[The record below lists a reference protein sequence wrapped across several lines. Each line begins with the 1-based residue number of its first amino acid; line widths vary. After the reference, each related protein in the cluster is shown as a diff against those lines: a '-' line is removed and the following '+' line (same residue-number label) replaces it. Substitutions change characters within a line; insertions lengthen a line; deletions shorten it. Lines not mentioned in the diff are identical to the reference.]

1 MGKSL
6 KEVDRLK
13 IQDFKTLMELQAFQQ
28 FSTGTITN
36 SDSSRSMFQ
45 DMLTDLM
52 SSDTLANTS
61 QSLGSLLSNVES
73 EAQSILQSNTLSSFK
88 PLTITDTEQKTSEPV
103 TNFDDI
109 ISQAAT
115 LYNLP
120 EKLIKSVIK
129 QESNFN
135 PSATSYAGA
144 AGLMQL
150 MPATAK
156 GLGVDDITDP
166 KQNIMGG
173 SKYLSQM
180 LTRYDG
186 DIQVALAAYNA
197 GPGNVDKYNGIPPFK
212 ETQNYVQKV
221 YKNFLG

>member
-1 MGKSL
+1 M
-6 KEVDRLK
+6 K
-13 IQDFKTLMELQAFQQ
+13 IQDFKTFMELQAIQQ
-28 FSTGTITN
+28 FTN
-36 SDSSRSMFQ
+36 GNIKNTNSSRSVFQ
-45 DMLTDLM
+45 DMLSALVSGDALEG
-52 SSDTLANTS
+52 TS
-61 QSLGSLLSNVES
+61 QTLGSLLSNVETEAKKSFLQPIGLTSMNINLNSTAHANNQSS
-73 EAQSILQSNTLSSFK
+73 ETA
-88 PLTITDTEQKTSEPV
+88 
-103 TNFDDI
+103 TNYDHI
-109 ISQAAT
+109 ISQAAS

-135 PSATSYAGA
+135 PEATSYAGA
-144 AGLMQL
+144 TGLMQL

-156 GLGVDDITDP
+156 SLGVDDATDP
-166 KQNIMGG
+166 EQNIMGG

-180 LTRYDG
+180 MARYDG

-221 YKNFLG
+221 YGTFSS

>member
-1 MGKSL
+1 MVHL
-6 KEVDRLK
+6 KV
-13 IQDFKTLMELQAFQQ
+13 QDFRTLMDLQAIQQ

-36 SDSSRSMFQ
+36 TSSSRSMFQ
-45 DMLTDLM
+45 EMLTGLM
-52 SSDTLANTS
+52 SSDTLENTS
-61 QSLGSLLSNVES
+61 QSLGSLLSNVET
-73 EAQSILQSNTLSSFK
+73 EAKSILQSNTIHSLNN
-88 PLTITDTEQKTSEPV
+88 PLTTALPEKKTSETV
-103 TNFDDI
+103 TNFDDM
-109 ISQAAT
+109 ISEAAT

-120 EKLIKSVIK
+120 EKLIRSVIK

-150 MPATAK
+150 MPATARS
-156 GLGVDDITDP
+156 LGVEDITDP

-180 LTRYDG
+180 LSRYNG
-186 DIQVALAAYNA
+186 DVQMALAAYNA
-197 GPGNVDKYNGIPPFK
+197 GPGNVDKYNGIPPFS

-221 YKNFLG
+221 FNNFMS

>member
-1 MGKSL
+1 M
-6 KEVDRLK
+6 K
-13 IQDFKTLMELQAFQQ
+13 IQDFKTFMELQAIQQ
-28 FSTGTITN
+28 FTN
-36 SDSSRSMFQ
+36 GNIKNTNSSRSVFQ
-45 DMLTDLM
+45 DMLSALVSGDALEG
-52 SSDTLANTS
+52 TS
-61 QSLGSLLSNVES
+61 QTLGSLLSNVEMEAKKSFLQPTGLTSMSINPISAGHANNQSS
-73 EAQSILQSNTLSSFK
+73 ETA
-88 PLTITDTEQKTSEPV
+88 
-103 TNFDDI
+103 TNYDHI
-109 ISQAAT
+109 ISQAAS

-135 PSATSYAGA
+135 PEATSYAGA
-144 AGLMQL
+144 TGLMQL

-156 GLGVDDITDP
+156 SLGVDDATDP
-166 KQNIMGG
+166 EQNIMGG

-180 LTRYDG
+180 MARYDG

-221 YKNFLG
+221 YGTFSS

>member
-1 MGKSL
+1 M
-6 KEVDRLK
+6 K
-13 IQDFKTLMELQAFQQ
+13 IQDFKTFMELQAIQQ
-28 FSTGTITN
+28 FTNGNIKNTN
-36 SDSSRSMFQ
+36 SSGSVFQ
-45 DMLTDLM
+45 DMLSALVSGDVLKG
-52 SSDTLANTS
+52 TS
-61 QSLGSLLSNVES
+61 QTLGSLLSNLETEAKKSFLHPIGLTSMNINPISAAHANNQSS
-73 EAQSILQSNTLSSFK
+73 ETA
-88 PLTITDTEQKTSEPV
+88 
-103 TNFDDI
+103 TNYDHI
-109 ISQAAT
+109 ISQAAS

-135 PSATSYAGA
+135 PEATSYAGA
-144 AGLMQL
+144 TGLMQL

-156 GLGVDDITDP
+156 SLGVDDATDP
-166 KQNIMGG
+166 EQNIMGG

-180 LTRYDG
+180 MARYDG

-221 YKNFLG
+221 YGTFSS

>member
-1 MGKSL
+1 VES
-6 KEVDRLK
+6 LK
-13 IQDFKTLMELQAFQQ
+13 IQDFKTFMELQAIQQ
-28 FSTGTITN
+28 FTNGSITN
-36 SDSSRSMFQ
+36 TNSSRFVFQ
-45 DMLTDLM
+45 DMLSELVSGDALE
-52 SSDTLANTS
+52 STS
-61 QSLGSLLSNVES
+61 QKLGSLLSNVEAETKSFLQPGGLTSMNINTISAAHPNNQSSS
-73 EAQSILQSNTLSSFK
+73 ETA
-88 PLTITDTEQKTSEPV
+88 
-103 TNFDDI
+103 TNYDHI
-109 ISQAAT
+109 ISQAAS

-135 PSATSYAGA
+135 PEATSYAGA
-144 AGLMQL
+144 TGLMQL

-156 GLGVDDITDP
+156 SLGVDDATDP
-166 KQNIMGG
+166 EQNIMGG

-180 LTRYDG
+180 MERYNG

-221 YKNFLG
+221 YGTFSS

>member
-1 MGKSL
+1 
-6 KEVDRLK
+6 
-13 IQDFKTLMELQAFQQ
+13 MELQAIQQ
-28 FSTGTITN
+28 FTN
-36 SDSSRSMFQ
+36 GNIKNTNSSRSVFQ
-45 DMLTDLM
+45 DMLSALVSGDALEG
-52 SSDTLANTS
+52 TS
-61 QSLGSLLSNVES
+61 QTLGSLLSNVETEAKKSFLQPIGLISMNINPISTARANNQSS
-73 EAQSILQSNTLSSFK
+73 ETA
-88 PLTITDTEQKTSEPV
+88 
-103 TNFDDI
+103 TNYDHI
-109 ISQAAT
+109 ISQAAS

-135 PSATSYAGA
+135 PEATSYAGA
-144 AGLMQL
+144 TGLMQL

-156 GLGVDDITDP
+156 SLGVDDATDP
-166 KQNIMGG
+166 EQNIMGG

-180 LTRYDG
+180 MARYDG

-221 YKNFLG
+221 YGTFSS

>member
-1 MGKSL
+1 M
-6 KEVDRLK
+6 K
-13 IQDFKTLMELQAFQQ
+13 IQDFKTFMELQAIQQ
-28 FSTGTITN
+28 FTN
-36 SDSSRSMFQ
+36 GNIKNTNSSRSVFQ
-45 DMLTDLM
+45 DMLSALVSGDALEG
-52 SSDTLANTS
+52 AS
-61 QSLGSLLSNVES
+61 QTLGSLLSNVETEAKKSFLQPIGLTSMNINPISTAHGNNRSS
-73 EAQSILQSNTLSSFK
+73 ETA
-88 PLTITDTEQKTSEPV
+88 
-103 TNFDDI
+103 TNYDHI
-109 ISQAAT
+109 ISQAAS

-135 PSATSYAGA
+135 PEATSYAGA
-144 AGLMQL
+144 TGLMQL

-156 GLGVDDITDP
+156 SLGVDDATDP
-166 KQNIMGG
+166 EQNIMGG

-180 LTRYDG
+180 MARYDG

-221 YKNFLG
+221 YGTFSS

>member
-1 MGKSL
+1 M
-6 KEVDRLK
+6 K
-13 IQDFKTLMELQAFQQ
+13 IQDFKTFMELQAIQQ
-28 FSTGTITN
+28 FTNGNIKNTN
-36 SDSSRSMFQ
+36 SARSVFQ
-45 DMLTDLM
+45 DMLSALVSGDALEG
-52 SSDTLANTS
+52 TS
-61 QSLGSLLSNVES
+61 QTLGSLLSNVETEAKKSFLQPIGLTSMNINPIFAAHTNNQSS
-73 EAQSILQSNTLSSFK
+73 ETA
-88 PLTITDTEQKTSEPV
+88 
-103 TNFDDI
+103 TNYDQI
-109 ISQAAT
+109 ISQAAS

-135 PSATSYAGA
+135 PEATSYAGA
-144 AGLMQL
+144 TGLMQL

-156 GLGVDDITDP
+156 SLGVDDATDP
-166 KQNIMGG
+166 EQNIMGG

-180 LTRYDG
+180 MARYDG

-221 YKNFLG
+221 YGAFSS

>member
-1 MGKSL
+1 M
-6 KEVDRLK
+6 K
-13 IQDFKTLMELQAFQQ
+13 IQDFKTFMELQAIQQ
-28 FSTGTITN
+28 FTN
-36 SDSSRSMFQ
+36 GNIKNTNSSRSVFQ
-45 DMLTDLM
+45 DMLSALVSGDALVG
-52 SSDTLANTS
+52 TS
-61 QSLGSLLSNVES
+61 QTLGSLLSNVEMEAKKSFLQPTGLTPMSINPISAGHANKQSS
-73 EAQSILQSNTLSSFK
+73 ETA
-88 PLTITDTEQKTSEPV
+88 
-103 TNFDDI
+103 TNYDHI
-109 ISQAAT
+109 ISQAAS

-135 PSATSYAGA
+135 PEATSYAGA
-144 AGLMQL
+144 TGLMQL

-156 GLGVDDITDP
+156 SLGVDDATDP
-166 KQNIMGG
+166 EQNIMGG

-180 LTRYDG
+180 MARYDG

-221 YKNFLG
+221 YGTFSS

>member
-1 MGKSL
+1 M
-6 KEVDRLK
+6 D
-13 IQDFKTLMELQAFQQ
+13 LQAIQQ
-28 FSTGTITN
+28 FSTGNITN
-36 SDSSRSMFQ
+36 TPSSRSMFQ
-45 DMLTDLM
+45 EMLTGLM
-52 SSDTLANTS
+52 SSDALENTS
-61 QSLGSLLSNVES
+61 QSLGSLLSTVEN
-73 EAQSILQSNTLSSFK
+73 EAQSILQSNALPSINPSTTAVTTK
-88 PLTITDTEQKTSEPV
+88 QTSETV

-109 ISQAAT
+109 INEAAT

-150 MPATAK
+150 MPATARS
-156 GLGVDDITDP
+156 LGVDDITDP

-180 LTRYDG
+180 LSRYNG
-186 DIQVALAAYNA
+186 DIEIALAAYNA
-197 GPGNVDKYNGIPPFK
+197 GPGNVDKYNGIPPFS

-221 YKNFLG
+221 FKNYMS

>member
-1 MGKSL
+1 MES
-6 KEVDRLK
+6 LK
-13 IQDFKTLMELQAFQQ
+13 IQDFKTFMELQAIEQ
-28 FSTGTITN
+28 FTN
-36 SDSSRSMFQ
+36 GNIKNTNSSRSVFQ
-45 DMLTDLM
+45 DMLSALVSGDALEG
-52 SSDTLANTS
+52 TS
-61 QSLGSLLSNVES
+61 QTLGSLLSNVET
-73 EAQSILQSNTLSSFK
+73 EAKKSFLQPIGLTSMNINPISAAHVNKQSSGNA
-88 PLTITDTEQKTSEPV
+88 
-103 TNFDDI
+103 TNYDHI
-109 ISQAAT
+109 ISQAAS

-135 PSATSYAGA
+135 PEATIYAGA
-144 AGLMQL
+144 TGLMQL

-156 GLGVDDITDP
+156 SLGVDDATNP

-180 LTRYDG
+180 MARYDG

-197 GPGNVDKYNGIPPFK
+197 GPGNVDKYKGIPPFK

-221 YKNFLG
+221 YGTFSS

>member
-1 MGKSL
+1 M
-6 KEVDRLK
+6 K
-13 IQDFKTLMELQAFQQ
+13 IQDFKTFMELQAIQQ
-28 FSTGTITN
+28 FTN
-36 SDSSRSMFQ
+36 GNIKNTNSSRSVFQ
-45 DMLTDLM
+45 DMLSALVSGDALEG
-52 SSDTLANTS
+52 TS
-61 QSLGSLLSNVES
+61 QTLGSLLSNVETEAKKSFLQPIGLTSMNINPISTAHANNRSS
-73 EAQSILQSNTLSSFK
+73 ENA
-88 PLTITDTEQKTSEPV
+88 
-103 TNFDDI
+103 TNYDHI
-109 ISQAAT
+109 ISQAAS

-135 PSATSYAGA
+135 PEATSYAGA
-144 AGLMQL
+144 TGLMQL

-156 GLGVDDITDP
+156 SLGVDDATDP

-180 LTRYDG
+180 MARYDG

-221 YKNFLG
+221 YGTFSS

>member
-1 MGKSL
+1 M
-6 KEVDRLK
+6 K
-13 IQDFKTLMELQAFQQ
+13 IQDFKTFMELQAIQQ
-28 FSTGTITN
+28 FTDGSVTN
-36 SDSSRSMFQ
+36 TNTNSSRSVFQ
-45 DMLTDLM
+45 DMLSELVSGDALE
-52 SSDTLANTS
+52 STS
-61 QSLGSLLSNVES
+61 QKLGSLLSNVETETKSFLQPGCLTSMNINPISTAHANNQSSS
-73 EAQSILQSNTLSSFK
+73 ETA
-88 PLTITDTEQKTSEPV
+88 
-103 TNFDDI
+103 TNYDHI
-109 ISQAAT
+109 ISRAAS

-135 PSATSYAGA
+135 PEATSYAGA
-144 AGLMQL
+144 TGLMQL

-156 GLGVDDITDP
+156 SLGVDDATDP
-166 KQNIMGG
+166 EQNIMGG

-180 LTRYDG
+180 MARYDG

-221 YKNFLG
+221 YGTFSS